1 MPDVV
6 NIGKRATDV
15 RKSDIQTPYSKVI
28 INVEKIDG
36 SDDSIISYVAGD
48 DSGITLE
55 LTCPWGTQQM
65 ANDILQKVNGYQY
78 QPYEVQNATVDP
90 AVEMGDAVQTNGVYG
105 GVYHQDSTF
114 GRTFYSNFSAPQEEQ
129 LDHEFNYKSPVERR
143 LSRQQALTK
152 AMFQIQHD
160 NIEARVTQKGGDIE
174 DESFAWRLLSNE
186 FGLYSGTKKVF
197 TCNKDGIIVD
207 GEIRA
212 RTGYIGSNAQ
222 GFVINDKNI
231 HNGMT
236 AYNDTSH
243 DGVYLGTDG
252 IGLGKGNFTV
262 YKDGTLSAKKGTIGS
277 DSSCWHIGAKSIY
290 NGLSSLS
297 GTDAGTYVGTDGIAV
312 YKDAK
317 NSIKLQ
323 QSNGR
328 LTVLSGMTSRD
339 DTTNTTGMY
348 IGYDGI
354 ALGGGKFKVTNG
366 GSLTAKDGTIGS
378 DSSCWHIG
386 AKSIYNGLSSLS
398 GTDAGTYVGTDGIAV
413 YKDAK
418 NSIKLQ
424 QSNGRLTVL
433 SGMTSR
439 DDTTNTTGMYI
450 GYDGIALGGGK
461 FKVTNGGS
469 LTAKDGTIGSG
480 DNPWIIGNSGIYR
493 GKSSFSGT
501 DAGIFIGN
509 SGIAMGAGKAKTTNP
524 QTGEVTEWEYTAAF
538 TVDSNGNLT
547 AHNGTFG
554 GTIYASKLT
563 FTNPDGTTYTL
574 DGSNITDSTIGDGK
588 ISGVNGS
595 KLTDGTVSDG
605 KISGVNG
612 SKLTNG
618 TVTKAKT
625 DHGTEVTH
633 GQTSYEYTQDISGTE
648 KKDRR
653 VTAKNGDFTNAHV
666 GNLTVDEGSSPV
678 TAKWTTITYVT
689 AVDFTNKSVTTE
701 SKKVLYA
708 YH

>member
-28 INVEKIDG
+28 INVEKVDG

-378 DSSCWHIG
+378 
-386 AKSIYNGLSSLS
+386 
-398 GTDAGTYVGTDGIAV
+398 
-413 YKDAK
+413 
-418 NSIKLQ
+418 
-424 QSNGRLTVL
+424 
-433 SGMTSR
+433 
-439 DDTTNTTGMYI
+439 
-450 GYDGIALGGGK
+450 
-461 FKVTNGGS
+461 
-469 LTAKDGTIGSG
+469 G

>member
-197 TCNKDGIIVD
+197 TCNKNGIIVD

-277 DSSCWHIGAKSIY
+277 GSDVWHIGAKSIY

-312 YKDAK
+312 YKD
-317 NSIKLQ
+317 N
-323 QSNGR
+323 
-328 LTVLSGMTSRD
+328 
-339 DTTNTTGMY
+339 
-348 IGYDGI
+348 
-354 ALGGGKFKVTNG
+354 
-366 GSLTAKDGTIGS
+366 
-378 DSSCWHIG
+378 
-386 AKSIYNGLSSLS
+386 
-398 GTDAGTYVGTDGIAV
+398 
-413 YKDAK
+413 K

-493 GKSSFSGT
+493 GKTSYSGT

-509 SGIAMGAGKAKTTNP
+509 SGIAMGAGK
-524 QTGEVTEWEYTAAF
+524 QRQDGSWEYTAAF

-666 GNLTVDEGSSPV
+666 GTLTVDEGSSPV

-701 SKKVLYA
+701 STKVLYA

>member
-378 DSSCWHIG
+378 
-386 AKSIYNGLSSLS
+386 
-398 GTDAGTYVGTDGIAV
+398 
-413 YKDAK
+413 
-418 NSIKLQ
+418 
-424 QSNGRLTVL
+424 
-433 SGMTSR
+433 
-439 DDTTNTTGMYI
+439 
-450 GYDGIALGGGK
+450 
-461 FKVTNGGS
+461 
-469 LTAKDGTIGSG
+469 G

>member
-312 YKDAK
+312 YKD
-317 NSIKLQ
+317 N
-323 QSNGR
+323 
-328 LTVLSGMTSRD
+328 
-339 DTTNTTGMY
+339 
-348 IGYDGI
+348 
-354 ALGGGKFKVTNG
+354 
-366 GSLTAKDGTIGS
+366 
-378 DSSCWHIG
+378 
-386 AKSIYNGLSSLS
+386 
-398 GTDAGTYVGTDGIAV
+398 
-413 YKDAK
+413 K

-538 TVDSNGNLT
+538 SVDSNGNLT

-595 KLTDGTVSDG
+595 KLTDGTVTGG
-605 KISGVNG
+605 KIGSGAVSKGKTSSGVQA
-612 SKLTNG
+612 SL
-618 TVTKAKT
+618 
-625 DHGTEVTH
+625 D
-633 GQTSYEYTQDISGTE
+633 
-648 KKDRR
+648 
-653 VTAKNGDFTNAHV
+653 NGDSAKASFDS
-666 GNLTVDEGSSPV
+666 LTAGTLKAASLIATSGSFDSLSFYDRNTKV
-678 TAKWTTITYVT
+678 TIHRSSALQFVT
-689 AVDFTNKSVTTE
+689 AVDFENKSVTLSDLERYLTD
-701 SKKVLYA
+701 
-708 YH
+708 

>member
-378 DSSCWHIG
+378 
-386 AKSIYNGLSSLS
+386 
-398 GTDAGTYVGTDGIAV
+398 
-413 YKDAK
+413 
-418 NSIKLQ
+418 
-424 QSNGRLTVL
+424 
-433 SGMTSR
+433 
-439 DDTTNTTGMYI
+439 
-450 GYDGIALGGGK
+450 
-461 FKVTNGGS
+461 
-469 LTAKDGTIGSG
+469 G

-538 TVDSNGNLT
+538 SVDSNGNLT

-595 KLTDGTVSDG
+595 KLTDGTVTGG
-605 KISGVNG
+605 KIGSGAV
-612 SKLTNG
+612 SKG
-618 TVTKAKT
+618 KT
-625 DHGTEVTH
+625 SSAVQASLD
-633 GQTSYEYTQDISGTE
+633 
-648 KKDRR
+648 
-653 VTAKNGDFTNAHV
+653 NGDSAKASFDS
-666 GNLTVDEGSSPV
+666 LTAGTLKAASLIATSGSFDSLSFYDRNTKV
-678 TAKWTTITYVT
+678 TIHRSSALQFVT
-689 AVDFTNKSVTTE
+689 AVDFENKSVTLSDSERYLTD
-701 SKKVLYA
+701 
-708 YH
+708 